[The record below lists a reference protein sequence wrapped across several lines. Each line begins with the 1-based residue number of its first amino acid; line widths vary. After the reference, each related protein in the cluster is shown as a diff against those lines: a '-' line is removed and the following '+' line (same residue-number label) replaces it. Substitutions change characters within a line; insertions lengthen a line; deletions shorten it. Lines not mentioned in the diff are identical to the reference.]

1 VLRPPSDTAP
11 STATAALPTPAT
23 AVEGLLRDLGSQLRR
38 GAAPAE
44 PTARLATGLPEIDRL
59 LGGGF
64 PRGRL
69 SEIAGAASSGRTSL
83 ALALLARATAAGEV
97 TALVDC
103 ADAFDPG
110 SAQRAGVQLDR
121 VLWIRTPRTPQALRC
136 TERLLEAHGFALVLL
151 DLAGA
156 KLRSAPAAALRLARA
171 AASSATALVVLTQT
185 RALGSAS
192 EIAIELA
199 PAQTHFTGTPTL
211 LEGLDVQVQLMRDRS
226 APGPRCATVRLRTTQ
241 AA

>member
-11 STATAALPTPAT
+11 STATAALPTPAA

-44 PTARLATGLPEIDRL
+44 PITRLATGLREIDRL

-110 SAQRAGVQLDR
+110 SAQRAGVWLDR
-121 VLWIRTPRTPQALRC
+121 VLWVRTPRIPQALRC
-136 TERLLEAHGFALVLL
+136 TERLLEAQGFALVLL
-151 DLAGA
+151 DLAA
-156 KLRSAPAAALRLARA
+156 ADLRRAPATPLRLARTAASGA
-171 AASSATALVVLTQT
+171 AALVALTQI
-185 RALGSAS
+185 RAMGSAA
-192 EIAIELA
+192 EIAVELA

-211 LEGLDVQVQLMRDRS
+211 LEGLDVQVDLVRDRN
-226 APGPRCATVRLRTTQ
+226 AAGPRRATVRLRVTQ

>member
-1 VLRPPSDTAP
+1 
-11 STATAALPTPAT
+11 
-23 AVEGLLRDLGSQLRR
+23 VEGLLRDLGSQLRR
-38 GAAPAE
+38 GGAPAE
-44 PTARLATGLPEIDRL
+44 STARLATGLSEIDRL

-110 SAQRAGVQLDR
+110 SAQRAGVWLDR
-121 VLWIRTPRTPQALRC
+121 VLWVRTPHTPQALRC
-136 TERLLEAHGFALVLL
+136 TERLLDAHGFALVLL
-151 DLAGA
+151 DLAIPD
-156 KLRSAPAAALRLARA
+156 LRSAPATAPRLART
-171 AASSATALVVLTQT
+171 AASSGTALVVLT
-185 RALGSAS
+185 RARAMGSAA
-192 EIAIELA
+192 EVAIELA
-199 PAQTHFTGTPTL
+199 PARTHFTGTPTL
-211 LEGLDVQVQLMRDRS
+211 LEGLDVEVQLVRDRNAS
-226 APGPRCATVRLRTTQ
+226 GPRCATVRLHTTQ